1 VDGSGGTEGRG
12 RGCKCGWEWGNRGK
26 REGVVNVGGSGVKEE
41 KKSEEIQDLGK
52 MGWWCNSLL

>member
-1 VDGSGGTEGRG
+1 MWVGVEQREEGGD
-12 RGCKCGWEWGNRGK
+12 
-26 REGVVNVGGSGVKEE
+26 VNVGGSGVKEE